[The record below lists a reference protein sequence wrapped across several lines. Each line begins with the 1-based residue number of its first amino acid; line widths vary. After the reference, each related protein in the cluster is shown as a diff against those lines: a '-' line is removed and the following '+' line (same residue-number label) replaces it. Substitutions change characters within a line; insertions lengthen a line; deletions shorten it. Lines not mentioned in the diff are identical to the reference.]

1 MDQLSQENELGDKE
15 EFEVTVELEKSFAQ
29 LKDHLLQEPVLAY
42 PDFKSKSKFILDTDW
57 SGAKAAIGAV
67 LSQVQDGKE
76 RVISYGAKR
85 LNSAQ
90 RNYSPSKG
98 ELFGVL
104 YFIRHFKYF
113 LQYRPF
119 ILRVD
124 HESLKYIKTMEP
136 PSGTISRWY
145 DTITNYDFEV
155 QYRPGPKHGNA
166 DGLSRAPKISAT
178 IDETETD
185 EKIATVNL
193 EDAKGDAERLPKV
206 TQQQLLTDPATR
218 KIIDWL
224 RSDRIPTRA
233 EIRQLDPKTQTL
245 AGLLPSL
252 KLNKD
257 GILYYHR
264 ENNRETRDLL
274 VLPAPLDQAFIVKV
288 HQLLAHKKAQAVCK
302 FMESRVYF
310 PHMLQ
315 TTQEVLRNCTPCAVK
330 TKPFSTGHK
339 TKLVSPQDG
348 SPFQKLSMD
357 IVGPLPTAPGG
368 FRYIVTVRCVFTRWI
383 EAFPTR
389 DTTSDTLLKL
399 LHSQV
404 FSRFGLC
411 ENLHT
416 DNGPQF
422 VSPVFH

>member
-15 EFEVTVELEKSFAQ
+15 EFEVTVEIEKSFAQ

-57 SGAKAAIGAV
+57 SGSNAAIGAV

-90 RNYSPSKG
+90 QNYSPSKG
-98 ELFGVL
+98 ELFAVL

-119 ILRVD
+119 VLRVD

-155 QYRPGPKHGNA
+155 QYQPGPKHGNA
-166 DGLSRAPKISAT
+166 DGLSRAPNISAT
-178 IDETETD
+178 IDVTDTD
-185 EKIATVNL
+185 EKISAVHH
-193 EDAKGDAERLPKV
+193 EDTKKDQGQLPKV
-206 TQQQLLTDPATR
+206 TQKHLLADTATK
-218 KIIDWL
+218 KIIEWL
-224 RSDRIPTRA
+224 TSGRIPTRA

-257 GILYYHR
+257 GILYYQR
-264 ENNRETRDLL
+264 ENSRETKNLL
-274 VLPAPLDQAFIVKV
+274 VLPAPLDQAFVVEV
-288 HQLLAHKKAQAVCK
+288 HQLLAHKKGASC
-302 FMESRVYF
+302 
-310 PHMLQ
+310 L
-315 TTQEVLRNCTPCAVK
+315 
-330 TKPFSTGHK
+330 
-339 TKLVSPQDG
+339 
-348 SPFQKLSMD
+348 
-357 IVGPLPTAPGG
+357 
-368 FRYIVTVRCVFTRWI
+368 
-383 EAFPTR
+383 
-389 DTTSDTLLKL
+389 
-399 LHSQV
+399 
-404 FSRFGLC
+404 
-411 ENLHT
+411 
-416 DNGPQF
+416 
-422 VSPVFH
+422 